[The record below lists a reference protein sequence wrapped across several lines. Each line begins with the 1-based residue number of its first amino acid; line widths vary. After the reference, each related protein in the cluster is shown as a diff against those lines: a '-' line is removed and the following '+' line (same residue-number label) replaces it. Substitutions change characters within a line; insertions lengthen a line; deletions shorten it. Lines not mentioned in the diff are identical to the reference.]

1 MTTVTV
7 SEDIKAK
14 ADQVWAAL
22 SDFGGIK
29 VGGPVTSVETQGK
42 GVGMVR
48 TIGIGGGKVVERL
61 DRHDAKAMVFAYSIT
76 NEDCPLPVSGYSAT
90 VKITD
95 KGDGSCN
102 VNWSGTFKAKGAPE
116 ADAMKVIEGIYRGG
130 IAGAR
135 KALAG

>member
-14 ADQVWAAL
+14 AEQVWAAL

-29 VGGPVTSVETQGK
+29 VGGPITSFETQGK

-48 TIGIGGGKVVERL
+48 TIGMGGGKVVERL

-102 VNWSGTFKAKGAPE
+102 VNWSGTFKPKGAPE
-116 ADAMKVIEGIYRGG
+116 ADAMKVVEGIYRGG

-135 KALAG
+135 KALVR